1 MNTPSK
7 LIGFDIEIA
16 KNFPDGEQDWKYYR
30 PLGISCAATIVAGEP
45 AVLWYGKTPSGGYA
59 SQMSFDETQEL
70 VKYLQEQVEAGRT
83 ILTWN
88 GLGFDFDI
96 LAEESGMKPACA
108 QLALHHIDMMFH
120 VFCLKG
126 FPLGLD
132 KAAQGM
138 GLAGK
143 TPGITGDMAPKMWQA
158 GQYQQVLEY
167 VEQDVQTLIDL
178 WFAVDGL
185 RQLKW
190 TSNRGYPQRLP
201 LPNGWVTV
209 KRALSLPTP
218 DTSWMSNPWPRS
230 KFTDW
235 IGN

>member
-1 MNTPSK
+1 MNTPQK
-7 LIGFDIEIA
+7 LIAFDIEIA
-16 KNFPDGEQDWKYYR
+16 KNFPDGEQDWKRYR

-45 AVLWYGKTPSGGYA
+45 AIQWYGKTPNGDYA
-59 SQMSFDETQEL
+59 SQMSLVETQEL
-70 VKYLQEQVEAGRT
+70 VKYLQDQAAIGGT

-108 QLALHHIDMMFH
+108 QLAMQHVDMMFH

-167 VEQDVQTLIDL
+167 VEQDVQTVIDL

-209 KRALSLPTP
+209 EQALKLPMP

-230 KFTDW
+230 KFTGW
-235 IGN
+235 IKK

>member
-1 MNTPSK
+1 MNTPRK
-7 LIGFDIEIA
+7 LIAFDIEIA
-16 KNFPDGEQDWKYYR
+16 KNFPDGEQDWKHYR
-30 PLGISCAATIVAGEP
+30 PLGISCAATIVAGE
-45 AVLWYGKTPSGGYA
+45 AATLWYGKTSDGGYA
-59 SQMSFDETQEL
+59 PQMSRAETQEL
-70 VKYLQEQVEAGRT
+70 VNYLQDQAAIGGT

-108 QLALHHIDMMFH
+108 QLALQHIDMMFH

-132 KAAQGM
+132 KAALGM

-167 VEQDVQTLIDL
+167 VEQDVQTVIDL

-190 TSNRGYPQRLP
+190 TSNRGYPQRLS

-209 KRALSLPTP
+209 ERALSLPMP
-218 DTSWMSNPWPRS
+218 DTSWMSNPWPRAR
-230 KFTDW
+230 FTDW
-235 IGN
+235 IEK

>member
-1 MNTPSK
+1 MNTPRK
-7 LIGFDIEIA
+7 LIAFDIEIA
-16 KNFPDGEQDWKYYR
+16 KNFPDGEQDWKRYR
-30 PLGISCAATIVAGEP
+30 PLGISCAATIVAGE
-45 AVLWYGKTPSGGYA
+45 AATLWYGKTSDGGYA
-59 SQMSFDETQEL
+59 QQMSRAETQEL
-70 VKYLQEQVEAGRT
+70 VNYLQDQAAIGGT

-108 QLALHHIDMMFH
+108 QLALQHIDMMFH

-132 KAAQGM
+132 KAALGM

-167 VEQDVQTLIDL
+167 VEQDVQTVIDL

-209 KRALSLPTP
+209 ERALSLPTP

-230 KFTDW
+230 RFTDW
-235 IGN
+235 IEK

>member
-1 MNTPSK
+1 MNKSLK
-7 LIGFDIEIA
+7 LIAFDIEIA
-16 KNFPDGEQDWKYYR
+16 QSLPDGVEDWSHHR
-30 PLGISCAATIVAGEP
+30 PLGISCAATVISGEP
-45 AVLWYGKTPSGGYA
+45 AVRWYGKKSAGEYGDRMNPA
-59 SQMSFDETQEL
+59 EAQEL
-70 VKYLQEQVEAGRT
+70 VKYLQSQVEGGGA

-96 LAEESGMKPACA
+96 LAEESGMVQECSE
-108 QLALHHIDMMFH
+108 LARGHIDMMFH

-126 FPLGLD
+126 YPLGLD
-132 KAAQGM
+132 KAAKGM
-138 GLAGK
+138 GLSGK

-158 GQYQQVLEY
+158 GKYEQVLEY
-167 VEQDVQTLIDL
+167 VQQDVQSLIDL

-190 TSNRGYPQRLP
+190 ISNKGYPQRLP

-209 KRALSLPTP
+209 EKAQKLPLP

-230 KFTDW
+230 KFSGW
-235 IGN
+235 IEK